1 MQENNSTEDLKIL
14 RNYAIGVAGFATTVS
29 AILIQALHFPAE
41 PTLLCVISFAC
52 LMLLV
57 VFLIN
62 KSEQR
67 QKMNLKQHIDSSEKA
82 FNEFRQD
89 LADIKEMLVD
99 NSKATL
105 RIEMNEEMLQ
115 HPHNHDTI
123 LKMAEKYFITLKGD
137 WYETNRFLD
146 WVEKENI
153 HLPPSLIG
161 LKRD

>member
-105 RIEMNEEMLQ
+105 RIEMNE
-115 HPHNHDTI
+115 
-123 LKMAEKYFITLKGD
+123 
-137 WYETNRFLD
+137 
-146 WVEKENI
+146 
-153 HLPPSLIG
+153 
-161 LKRD
+161 

>member
-1 MQENNSTEDLKIL
+1 MENASTEDLKTL
-14 RNYAIGVAGFATTVS
+14 RNYAIGVAGFATTIS
-29 AILIQALHFPAE
+29 AILIQALHFPVE
-41 PTLLCVISFAC
+41 PTLICVASFAC
-52 LMLLV
+52 LMLV
-57 VFLIN
+57 IVYLIN

-82 FNEFRQD
+82 FSEFRQD

-105 RIEMNEEMLQ
+105 RIEMNEEMSR

-123 LKMAEKYFITLKGD
+123 LKMAEKYFVELKGD
-137 WYETNRFLD
+137 WYMSNKFLD
-146 WVEKENI
+146 WAEKENI
-153 HLPPSLIG
+153 HLPASLSG